1 MEDADRYRC
10 RYIYLQQTGDPT
22 LQAAA
27 ACEALSHIDG
37 ILLAAPHDEHSVHI
51 VYSLDELSFEIVVD
65 LLSELNFELDNSFL
79 ISLRNTIY
87 CYLEDNARDHLSLD
101 EAASPSDEAGS
112 PPEDPESPETPQH
125 GKEQYWDDYH

>member
-10 RYIYLQQTGDPT
+10 RYIHLQQTGDPA

-51 VYSLDELSFEIVVD
+51 VYSLDELSFEIVIE
-65 LLSELNFELDNSFL
+65 LLSELNFKLDKSFL

-87 CYLEDNARDHLSLD
+87 CYLEDNARDHLNLD
-101 EAASPSDEAGS
+101 EQEA
-112 PPEDPESPETPQH
+112 PREDLESPDIPHED
-125 GKEQYWDDYH
+125 KEQYWDDYH